1 MYENIN
7 FENMMKVLEKETKH
21 DINYFLKHNIKSP
34 NLSKIQMAFKQDNE
48 DFKDTCLRLKSYVQ
62 GA

>member
-1 MYENIN
+1 M
-7 FENMMKVLEKETKH
+7 FEKMMEIMEQNLKH

-34 NLSKIQMAFKQDNE
+34 NLSKIQREFEQNDVNFKE
-48 DFKDTCLRLKSYVQ
+48 TCLRLKSFVQ